1 MSYDADLTLLSIMR
15 RFPTDEVARTYFE
28 DIRWPNGPV
37 CPRCSGNKKIY
48 ARTANGKT
56 GTRQGLYKC
65 GECLDTFTVTVG
77 TVMEGSKI
85 PLRKWLLA
93 FYMLCANKMQIS
105 TSQLQRQLELGSYRS
120 ALFLCQ
126 RIRYALNDL
135 GSTGFVGGPDD
146 VIESGETPVD
156 GKKRLTRRRRA
167 AHSRNR
173 RETPDNVPF

>member
-1 MSYDADLTLLSIMR
+1 MSCDVDLTLLSIMR

-37 CPRCSGNKKIY
+37 CPRCSSNEKIY

-85 PLRKWLLA
+85 PLHKWLFA
-93 FYMLCANKMQIS
+93 FYMLCGNKMQIS
-105 TSQLQRQLELGSYRS
+105 TLQLQRQLELGSYRS
-120 ALFLCQ
+120 ALFLCH
-126 RIRYALNDL
+126 RIRYALKDL
-135 GSTGFVGGPDD
+135 DSTGFVGGPGG
-146 VIESGETPVD
+146 VIEAGETQVD
-156 GKKRLTRRRRA
+156 GKRGSTQRRRA
-167 AHSRNR
+167 AHSRIR
-173 RETPDNVPF
+173 REAPDNVPL